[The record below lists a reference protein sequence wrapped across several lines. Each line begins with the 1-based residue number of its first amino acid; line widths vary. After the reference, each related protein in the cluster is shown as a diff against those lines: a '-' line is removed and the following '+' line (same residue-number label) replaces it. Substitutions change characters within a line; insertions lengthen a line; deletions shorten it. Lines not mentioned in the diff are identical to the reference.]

1 MTSESPLPKEN
12 PFSDVV
18 SDLTDLLKVLNGEKY
33 IPDNLSY
40 YIQDILKTFQ
50 NGATVLE
57 ENQDL
62 LNTTIYDHVQSFIGA
77 VSMYIIESDPK
88 ISHEDR
94 EQVSLRPIFLNIIT
108 CLIEEFEYSPDK
120 DTDPSEILNKNVLI
134 KFMKTINLLD
144 ISNYY
149 KHFKIE

>member
-12 PFSDVV
+12 PFCEVV
-18 SDLTDLLKVLNGEKY
+18 SDLTDLLKVLNDEKY

-40 YIQDILKTFQ
+40 YIQYILKTFQ

-62 LNTTIYDHVQSFIGA
+62 LNTTIFDHVQSFIGA
-77 VSMYIIESDPK
+77 VSMYIIGSDPK

-108 CLIEEFEYSPDK
+108 CLIEEFDYIADE

-134 KFMKTINLLD
+134 KFMN
-144 ISNYY
+144 
-149 KHFKIE
+149 